1 MKIGELA
8 KVTQTQSETIRFY
21 EREGLLREPPRS
33 EGNYRM
39 YGREHLERLAF
50 IRHCRSLD
58 MTLDEIR
65 ALLQFQDAPRENC
78 HAVNDVLDEHI
89 EHVARR
95 IRELKELQKELKALR
110 EQCGGVAAE
119 CGVLDGLKKV
129 NMRSPARGQG
139 VHPVGHRSPPLGPR
153 GKNPGH

>member
-1 MKIGELA
+1 MKIGDLA
-8 KVTQTQSETIRFY
+8 KVTQTQAETIRFY

-33 EGNYRM
+33 DGNYRM
-39 YGREHLERLAF
+39 YGLEHLERLSF

-65 ALLQFQDAPRENC
+65 ALLRFQDAPRENC
-78 HAVNDVLDEHI
+78 HAINEVLDEHI

-110 EQCGGVAAE
+110 EHCDGLAAE
-119 CGVLDGLKKV
+119 CGILSGLKV
-129 NMRSPARGQG
+129 NVRKSTRGLGIHGAGPPAR
-139 VHPVGHRSPPLGPR
+139 R
-153 GKNPGH
+153 